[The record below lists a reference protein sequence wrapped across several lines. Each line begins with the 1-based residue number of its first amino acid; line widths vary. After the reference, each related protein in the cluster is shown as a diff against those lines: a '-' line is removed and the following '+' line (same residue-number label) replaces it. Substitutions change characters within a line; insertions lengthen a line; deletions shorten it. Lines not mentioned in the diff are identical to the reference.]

1 MAPSAEYAQK
11 KVVFLVATQCQKSD
25 DEEKEKLRCLS
36 TATKRVV
43 AGRLLFGNP
52 LPPFA
57 GNGCEDGWMQRGGD
71 KNEAMHL
78 HFTSFWAHKA
88 KTRKEKKEKD
98 VRKEKEKKTERK
110 GAPLFEKRE
119 SIWNVRFSGAKMLSY
134 KISNPLVWRSH
145 HFMAAQGFGRREG
158 RCDTRTWGDVSLYG
172 TLS

>member
-1 MAPSAEYAQK
+1 MHKK

-88 KTRKEKKEKD
+88 KTRKEKKRKGCQKRK
-98 VRKEKEKKTERK
+98 RKENGEK
-110 GAPLFEKRE
+110 GG
-119 SIWNVRFSGAKMLSY
+119 SIV
-134 KISNPLVWRSH
+134 
-145 HFMAAQGFGRREG
+145 
-158 RCDTRTWGDVSLYG
+158 
-172 TLS
+172 